1 MIAIQTK
8 YLGPTNYRGSR
19 IKAYTCNGHSLTIA
33 YDYSL
38 DDKDLYAKAAIA
50 LCKKLGWSG
59 SIIGGGTK
67 EGYTFV
73 FAASDKFKIK

>member
-8 YLGPTNYRGSR
+8 YLGATDTLGSR
-19 IKAYTCNGHSLTIA
+19 IKAYTCNDHNLTMS

-38 DDKDLYAKAAIA
+38 SGMELHKKVAVA
-50 LCKKLGWSG
+50 LCKKMSWSTDL
-59 SIIGGGTK
+59 IGGATK

-73 FAASDKFKIK
+73 FKK